1 MICILGCQRALGIA
15 KSGVID
21 EIIRNFY
28 TFLHFSTLLNTWFW
42 TCWKRLDNSLPLCC
56 LTSSSKLTL
65 FKFVLFYFTRSD
77 FIIMLDQFIYSH
89 FLFAYLVLGYTTNI
103 IYQEYFD
110 YDNNYQQTV
119 VVVLWPGALMI
130 ITIFML
136 LDIAN
141 CIKTIIMRLKNK

>member
-1 MICILGCQRALGIA
+1 
-15 KSGVID
+15 
-21 EIIRNFY
+21 
-28 TFLHFSTLLNTWFW
+28 
-42 TCWKRLDNSLPLCC
+42 
-56 LTSSSKLTL
+56 
-65 FKFVLFYFTRSD
+65 
-77 FIIMLDQFIYSH
+77 MLDQFIYSH